1 MPVLCMAFL
10 STRLTRLSYGV
21 HLSKMKI
28 SEECTFQA
36 GELPKDIEFTI
47 GSKASIETIP
57 MVQWHQGTPEGDQ
70 KLIGNRSAEYH
81 DLPKF
86 ESLPLLRL
94 HVDYILRF
102 WALSAHSF
110 VECEPVPSPGTFTR
124 YGCYLYAF
132 GIETADDDVE
142 HLGRISL
149 RKDWCNSRPDYLEF
163 ILLCRRKT
171 RNLFKKK

>member
-57 MVQWHQGTPEGDQ
+57 MVQWYQGTPEVI
-70 KLIGNRSAEYH
+70 KTSSAIV
-81 DLPKF
+81 
-86 ESLPLLRL
+86 LLS
-94 HVDYILRF
+94 IT
-102 WALSAHSF
+102 
-110 VECEPVPSPGTFTR
+110 TFR
-124 YGCYLYAF
+124 NSKACLYL
-132 GIETADDDVE
+132 GST
-142 HLGRISL
+142 
-149 RKDWCNSRPDYLEF
+149 
-163 ILLCRRKT
+163 
-171 RNLFKKK
+171 